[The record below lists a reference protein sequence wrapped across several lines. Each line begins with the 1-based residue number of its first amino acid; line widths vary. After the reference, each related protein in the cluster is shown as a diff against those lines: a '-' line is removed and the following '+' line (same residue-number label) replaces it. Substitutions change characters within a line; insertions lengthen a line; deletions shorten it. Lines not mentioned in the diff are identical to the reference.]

1 MSDNE
6 EPVKNIAQVKKD
18 KKELKKKINPE
29 VSKIRSENM
38 KKALAKKKENFE
50 NKNKLKVVE
59 YNISDLLNN
68 NNESSDE
75 EVVEVKK
82 IKNNQIQPTID
93 NLNNEYKT
101 VLDSIMNNMNSIQKR
116 VEKMYIMKKNKPP
129 KPLPQQIPIYTK
141 NNNSSS
147 DDLLNA
153 IKNKM
158 LNN

>member
-6 EPVKNIAQVKKD
+6 EPVKNIAQVKQD
-18 KKELKKKINPE
+18 KKELKKKVNPE

-68 NNESSDE
+68 NNESSE
-75 EVVEVKK
+75 EEIVEPKHKKK
-82 IKNNQIQPTID
+82 IDPTID

-101 VLDSIMNNMNSIQKR
+101 VIDSINNNINSI
-116 VEKMYIMKKNKPP
+116 
-129 KPLPQQIPIYTK
+129 
-141 NNNSSS
+141 
-147 DDLLNA
+147 
-153 IKNKM
+153 
-158 LNN
+158 

>member
-6 EPVKNIAQVKKD
+6 EEVKNIAQIKQE
-18 KKELKKKINPE
+18 KKELKKINPE

-50 NKNKLKVVE
+50 HKNKLKKIE
-59 YNISDLLNN
+59 YNISDLIN

-75 EVVEVKK
+75 EIIEVKK
-82 IKNNQIQPTID
+82 NKKDIPVKIQEQT
-93 NLNNEYKT
+93 NEYKI
-101 VLDSIMNNMNSIQKR
+101 LMDNIMNNINNINKK
-116 VEKMYIMKKNKPP
+116 VEKLYIMKKNKPP
-129 KPLPQQIPIYTK
+129 KQTPVQIPIYK
-141 NNNSSS
+141 NNNSSE
-147 DDLLNA
+147 DLLTA

>member
-6 EPVKNIAQVKKD
+6 EPIKNIAQVKKD

>member
-6 EPVKNIAQVKKD
+6 EPVKNIAQVKQD
-18 KKELKKKINPE
+18 KKELKKKVNPE

-68 NNESSDE
+68 NESSDE
-75 EVVEVKK
+75 EIVETKHKKK
-82 IKNNQIQPTID
+82 IEPTNID
-93 NLNNEYKT
+93 TLNNEYKT
-101 VLDSIMNNMNSIQKR
+101 VMDSIMNNMNSIQKR
-116 VEKMYIMKKNKPP
+116 VEKLYIMKKNKPAKIAP
-129 KPLPQQIPIYTK
+129 APIPLYR
-141 NNNSSS
+141 NNNSSE
-147 DDLLNA
+147 DLLNA

>member
-1 MSDNE
+1 MSDSE
-6 EPVKNIAQVKKD
+6 DQVKSIAQEKQEKK
-18 KKELKKKINPE
+18 LKKQINPE

-68 NNESSDE
+68 NESSE
-75 EVVEVKK
+75 EEIIEPKHKKK
-82 IKNNQIQPTID
+82 IDTTID
-93 NLNNEYKT
+93 NLNGEYKN
-101 VLDSIMNNMNSIQKR
+101 VIDSINNNINSIQRR
-116 VEKMYIMKKNKPP
+116 VEKLYIMKKNKPP
-129 KPLPQQIPIYTK
+129 KQAPQQIPLYR
-141 NNNSSS
+141 NNNSS

>member
-6 EPVKNIAQVKKD
+6 EPVKNIAQVKQE
-18 KKELKKKINPE
+18 KKELKKKVNPE

-68 NNESSDE
+68 NESSDE
-75 EVVEVKK
+75 EIVEPKHKKK
-82 IKNNQIQPTID
+82 IDPTID
-93 NLNNEYKT
+93 NLNNEYKN
-101 VLDSIMNNMNSIQKR
+101 VIDSINNNINSIQRR
-116 VEKMYIMKKNKPP
+116 VEKLYIMKKNKPP
-129 KPLPQQIPIYTK
+129 KQTPAQIPLYR
-141 NNNSSS
+141 NNNSSE
-147 DDLLNA
+147 DLLNA

>member
-6 EPVKNIAQVKKD
+6 EPVKNIAQVKQE
-18 KKELKKKINPE
+18 KKELKKVNPE

-68 NNESSDE
+68 NESSEDE
-75 EVVEVKK
+75 IVETKHKKK
-82 IKNNQIQPTID
+82 IEPTID
-93 NLNNEYKT
+93 TLNNEYKT
-101 VLDSIMNNMNSIQKR
+101 VMDSIMNNMNSIQKR
-116 VEKMYIMKKNKPP
+116 VEKLYIMKKNKPP
-129 KPLPQQIPIYTK
+129 KQTPVQIPLYR
-141 NNNSSS
+141 NNNSSE
-147 DDLLNA
+147 DLLNA

>member
-6 EPVKNIAQVKKD
+6 EIVKNIAQVKQD
-18 KKELKKKINPE
+18 KKELKKINPE

-59 YNISDLLNN
+59 YNITDLLNN
-68 NNESSDE
+68 NESSEDE
-75 EVVEVKK
+75 IVETKHKKK
-82 IKNNQIQPTID
+82 IEPTID
-93 NLNNEYKT
+93 TLNNEYKT
-101 VLDSIMNNMNSIQKR
+101 VMDNIMNNMNSIQKR
-116 VEKMYIMKKNKPP
+116 VEKLYIMKKNKPP
-129 KPLPQQIPIYTK
+129 KQIPSQIPLYR
-141 NNNSSS
+141 NNNSSE
-147 DDLLNA
+147 DLLNA